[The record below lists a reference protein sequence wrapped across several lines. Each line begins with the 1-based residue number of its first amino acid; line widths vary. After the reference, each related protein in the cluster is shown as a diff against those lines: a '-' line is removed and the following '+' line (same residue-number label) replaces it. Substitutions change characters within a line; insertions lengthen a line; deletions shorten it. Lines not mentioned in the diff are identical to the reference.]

1 MGERAACWYR
11 VSTGQQDEKN
21 QYVEVERHCE
31 QRGYE
36 IARRF
41 ELRGD
46 SAYHGRQEP
55 ELLQVLADIE
65 AGLYSVLVIVDS
77 SRLDRRDPD
86 RQLAYMLSVRS
97 AGGRVESVRE
107 PAFGTRGVGGMVS
120 TVVAQ
125 DQNHAYSQKL
135 SQNIRAGHARIDA
148 AGAFRVKAPYG
159 YQIDGEKYAR
169 RLVPASEGR
178 YVPEVFR
185 RIADGES
192 CQAVA
197 TWLEAETGRRV
208 WPKFIAAMIRRP
220 AYYGEAEWTATEVDE
235 HGTVA
240 GTVTRVHQVQ
250 DPLVDYGLW
259 DRANKRLSAPP
270 KRGRGTRNPAMLKG
284 LAACGECGG
293 VMVKKDCHYVRAGGE
308 RVDMWY
314 YFCTGSPVAKGARRC
329 GADRTVMT
337 RAGLADRAVHL
348 LMVKLGTEPVTERT
362 LIRGR
367 DWQAEL
373 ALTERKL
380 RDLPRR
386 GLTWAEEDA
395 RRAELRALWEGYSG
409 REAEPDRWTEE
420 QTGETFADYWNRL
433 TTDAERGAFLAAQRF
448 RFRLWKDKI
457 EIIQLGAPGEKPHRK
472 VTTPLARLPRAG
484 RQAA

>member
-21 QYVEVERHCE
+21 QYAEVERHCE

-36 IARRF
+36 IVRRF

-46 SAYHGRQEP
+46 SAYHGRHEA

-65 AGLYSVLVIVDS
+65 AGMYSVLVIVDS

-148 AGAFRVKAPYG
+148 AGAFRVKAPWG
-159 YQIDGEKYAR
+159 YKITGPKYAKR
-169 RLVPASEGR
+169 LAPTPDGCRLVPQ
-178 YVPEVFR
+178 VFA

-197 TWLEAETGRRV
+197 DWLETETGRRV
-208 WPKFIAAMIRRP
+208 WPKFVAALIRRP

-235 HGTVA
+235 HGTV
-240 GTVTRVHQVQ
+240 TSVTRTHQVQ

-259 DRANKRLSAPP
+259 DRANKRLSVPP
-270 KRGRGTRNPAMLKG
+270 KRGRGTRNPALLKG

-293 VMVKKDCHYVRAGGE
+293 VMVKKDCHYTRVDGE

-314 YFCTGSPVAKGARRC
+314 YYCTGSPVAKGARRC

-337 RAGLADRAVHL
+337 RLDLADRTVHL

-367 DWQAEL
+367 DWKAEL
-373 ALTERKL
+373 ALTERRL
-380 RDLPRR
+380 RELPRQ
-386 GLTWAEEDA
+386 GLDWAEEDA
-395 RRAELRALWEGYSG
+395 RRAELRALWEDFSG
-409 REAEPDRWTEE
+409 REAEPDRWTEA
-420 QTGETFADYWNRL
+420 QTGETFADHWNRF

-457 EIIQLGAPGEKPHRK
+457 EIVQLGASGEKPHRT
-472 VTTPLARLPRAG
+472 VMSPLARLPRAG